1 MGLSNVFL
9 VKTDS
14 VGTSN
19 SPLSIFVNLKET
31 NQLVAAQNQI
41 YPNPFNTS
49 TTINIDFPVSL
60 VASNAFTIKV
70 LDQLGNEVSN
80 QVAYT
85 VKDNNN
91 GSAITI
97 NNRSLSNGMYYYS
110 LSINDKAIAQ
120 GKFTII
126 K

>member
-1 MGLSNVFL
+1 MKSILPVRPKL
-9 VKTDS
+9 PTPTKITV
-14 VGTSN
+14 
-19 SPLSIFVNLKET
+19 PLLI
-31 NQLVAAQNQI
+31 VAAFFLPSPFVILSPGTPQNI
-41 YPNPFNTS
+41 
-49 TTINIDFPVSL
+49 L
-60 VASNAFTIKV
+60 
-70 LDQLGNEVSN
+70 
-80 QVAYT
+80 
-85 VKDNNN
+85 